1 MAQWGPPLPR
11 DFTRPKLSIGMLAAL
26 VHNLRRSPDLN
37 LAKVI
42 QLARLLG

>member
-11 DFTRPKLSIGMLAAL
+11 DFTRPKLGFGMLVAL
-26 VHNLRRSPDLN
+26 LRNLRRSPDLN

-42 QLARLLG
+42 QLARLFG